1 MNSETIYNHHHIF
14 PLLHHHHHQHIS
26 IVSLYHHISIVFT
39 SPIVFLLEKLFEFD
53 LSGLRLA
60 CVGLSGRK
68 TMGGENTI
76 EMWWWWSENNRNVVV
91 VEGKQ

>member
-14 PLLHHHHHQHIS
+14 SLLHHHHIS
-26 IVSLYHHISIVFT
+26 IVSLHHRHHISIVFT

-68 TMGGENTI
+68 TIGGEKTI
-76 EMWWWWSENNRNVVV
+76 EMWCWWSENNRNVVV
-91 VEGKQ
+91 VE